1 MPNVCDLLKTIDH
14 LGMSFSIPIYQRQY
28 VWKEK
33 EIHQLMD
40 DFYIAVKDNKDT
52 YYLGTLI
59 CLKEENS
66 PVYKVCDGQQRLT
79 TLILLLK
86 ALQLRGISGNSYDT
100 LGTVLKFDEGIRSS
114 YNQELRNILNI
125 RTVEEAKDLKQGNTP
140 LTNGFKI
147 ICDYLARNGHR
158 DGIKEEELKE
168 SYEEII
174 SEGIKKAVLKMDV
187 LPKGTDENHFYI
199 TVNKMTLQLE
209 QSDIIKAMI
218 MESFCSSDEANN
230 RNGEVRFNELWQ
242 ALGDIN
248 THLVRGISFDER
260 TLLFGKYYLNM
271 PTDEHI
277 EDYLKSSE
285 DKKAGDE
292 GPKKLSDILC
302 PSFTPGENKNNPAA
316 ANEGRSVGESIL
328 TFSYFLAYAISA
340 FLERNELKRNKQ
352 INDKELLKYFYQ
364 IPKNKFRDFFFF
376 LIRYRFLYDS
386 IVIRRNSL
394 EGMNEGVKR
403 WILLCPKNGASHKG
417 NSDKIQNSIT
427 YSQNYRDNQSLIQL
441 QSCLRVNYTSPM
453 YMNWLYDFMFEG
465 YRRFFDGLNEKDEE
479 VTNCFVTNKSS
490 EIMDSLEKFLRSWTR
505 EKVKNELEGFDR
517 GTGTPHILFNYLD
530 FLIWEKINNKNWDD
544 ARKELG
550 LDHIDFKEKSEAENF
565 EFAFRNSVEHFFPQD
580 PDRSNISPEQSK
592 YIDSWL
598 EISSSGKE
606 ERRIDN
612 FGNLCLLSSSHNT
625 SFLNNLPIIKINK
638 ARRIVSEGSLKLRIM
653 AAICESNNINT
664 GIGNWTY
671 EVSLKH
677 GEAMKTLLRSDVEE
691 LRSVPAELLV

>member
-1 MPNVCDLLKTIDH
+1 MPNVCELLKTIGH

-40 DFYIAVKDNKDT
+40 DFYIAGKDNKDT

-59 CLKEENS
+59 CLEEGS
-66 PVYKVCDGQQRLT
+66 VFKVCDGQQRLT

-125 RTVEEAKDLKQGNTP
+125 RTIEDLKDLKQGNTP

-174 SEGIKKAVLKMDV
+174 SQGIKKAVLKMDV
-187 LPKGTDENHFYI
+187 LPGGTDENHLYI

-218 MESFCSSDEANN
+218 MEAFCSSSETNN

-242 ALGDIN
+242 ALRDIN
-248 THLVRGISFDER
+248 THLVRGISFDQR

-277 EDYLKSSE
+277 EDYLKPSE
-285 DKKAGDE
+285 DKKEGDE
-292 GPKKLSDILC
+292 LPKKLSDILNPPFR
-302 PSFTPGENKNNPAA
+302 PSEKNKPVTT
-316 ANEGRSVGESIL
+316 NEIRNIGESIL
-328 TFSYFLAYAISA
+328 SFSYFLAYAISA
-340 FLERNELKRNKQ
+340 FLERNGLKRNKQ
-352 INDKELLKYFYQ
+352 INDKDLLKYFCQ

-376 LIRYRFLYDS
+376 LIRYRFIYDS
-386 IVIRRNSL
+386 IVIRRNGL
-394 EGMNEGVKR
+394 EEIHEGEKR
-403 WILLCPKNGASHKG
+403 WILLCAKNGASQKG
-417 NSDKIQNSIT
+417 KGDKIENSIT
-427 YSQNYRDNQSLIQL
+427 YSETYPNNHNRSLIQL

-453 YMNWLYDFMFEG
+453 YMNWLYDLMFEG
-465 YRRFFDGLNEKDEE
+465 YRRFFDGLNEKGEE
-479 VTNCFVTNKSS
+479 VTNCFVTKKSS
-490 EIMDSLEKFLRSWTR
+490 EIMSSLEKFLRSWTR

-530 FLIWEKINNKNWDD
+530 FLIWEKIITTENWDD
-544 ARKELG
+544 ARKGLG
-550 LDHIDFKEKSEAENF
+550 LELIDLKEGLQAESF
-565 EFAFRNSVEHFFPQD
+565 EFAFRNSVEHFFPQH
-580 PDRSNISPEQSK
+580 PDKSDTSPEQSK
-592 YIDSWL
+592 YIDSWS
-598 EISSSGKE
+598 EISPSGE
-606 ERRIDN
+606 EGRRIDD
-612 FGNLCLLSSSHNT
+612 FGNLCLLSNSHNT
-625 SFLNNLPIIKINK
+625 RFLNDLPINK
-638 ARRIVSEGSLKLRIM
+638 VARARRIVSEGSLKLRIM

-664 GIGNWTY
+664 GVGNWTY

-677 GEAMKTLLRSDVEE
+677 GEAMKALLRSDVEE
-691 LRSVPAELLV
+691 PRSVPA